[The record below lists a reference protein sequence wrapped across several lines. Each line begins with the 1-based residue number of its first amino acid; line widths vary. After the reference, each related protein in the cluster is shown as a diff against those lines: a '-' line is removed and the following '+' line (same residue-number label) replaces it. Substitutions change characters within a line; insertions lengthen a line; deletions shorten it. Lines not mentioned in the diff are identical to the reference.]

1 MESEKIG
8 IDNFIYKTE
17 TETQDVANKHV
28 DTKGERE
35 GGIYICMCLENV
47 TFLGNEMWLG

>member
-8 IDNFIYKTE
+8 IDNFIYKAE

-28 DTKGERE
+28 DTKGKRE